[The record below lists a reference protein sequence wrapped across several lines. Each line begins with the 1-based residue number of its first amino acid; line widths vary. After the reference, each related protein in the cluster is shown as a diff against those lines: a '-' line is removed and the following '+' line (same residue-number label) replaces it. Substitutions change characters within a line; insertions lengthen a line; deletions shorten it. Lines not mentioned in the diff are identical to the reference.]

1 MIESYTICFNAR
13 CEVGCQKRTQYI
25 IPPTGWAPM
34 PTRIR
39 YTREFK
45 EQAVNLIL
53 QDGLS
58 QIETAERLSLSPKTL
73 SYWIRTA
80 KAGRTFAADK
90 GTSGAEQKLERLRKE
105 NSVLRMEC
113 EILKKAAAY
122 FAKESL

>member
-1 MIESYTICFNAR
+1 MSA
-13 CEVGCQKRTQYI
+13 
-25 IPPTGWAPM
+25 
-34 PTRIR
+34 RIR

-45 EQAVNLIL
+45 EQAVNMVLE
-53 QDGLS
+53 DGLS

-80 KAGRTFAADK
+80 KAGRAFAADK
-90 GTSGAEQKLERLRKE
+90 GTSGAEQELERLRKE